1 MHGTSPVRGDK
12 RVGPGLGLCWDGMG
26 EGSCDGVEGG
36 LLEMAHFFTDCP
48 QAAEAVPKVVV
59 ERAENCQ
66 TAGDAEVI
74 AAHGLAPVP
83 NVWADS
89 PG

>member
-1 MHGTSPVRGDK
+1 
-12 RVGPGLGLCWDGMG
+12 
-26 EGSCDGVEGG
+26 
-36 LLEMAHFFTDCP
+36 MAHFFTDCP
-48 QAAEAVPKVVV
+48 QAAETVPKVVV
-59 ERAENCQ
+59 ERAGNYQ

-74 AAHGLAPVP
+74 APRGLAPVQ